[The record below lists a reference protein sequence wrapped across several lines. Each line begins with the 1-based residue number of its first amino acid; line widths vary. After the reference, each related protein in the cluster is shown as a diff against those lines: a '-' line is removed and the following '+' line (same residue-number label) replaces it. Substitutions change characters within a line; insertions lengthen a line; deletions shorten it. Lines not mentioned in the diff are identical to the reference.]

1 MDHNDFCE
9 LRKIINSWNLIPEC
23 PKDEFDD
30 LNNKILSQLYQDT
43 EIEKINR
50 ILQSEL
56 IVNYGLFSNEF
67 NSEKLTND
75 IVSWWNKRN

>member
-1 MDHNDFCE
+1 MASE
-9 LRKIINSWNLIPEC
+9 KI
-23 PKDEFDD
+23 
-30 LNNKILSQLYQDT
+30 
-43 EIEKINR
+43 IEKINR